1 MYPALHLVQ
10 VSDVGP
16 QAAQP
21 GHVIQEEAPALD
33 HDVALHALQADVL
46 PDGEYVPAEHFVH
59 FPVVE
64 SKPYPAAHDEHF
76 PVAFKQYPL
85 QPVGHV

>member
-21 GHVIQEEAPALD
+21 GHVVQEEAPALD
-33 HDVALHALQADVL
+33 HDVELHALQTDVL
-46 PDGEYVPAEHFVH
+46 PDGE
-59 FPVVE
+59 
-64 SKPYPAAHDEHF
+64 
-76 PVAFKQYPL
+76 
-85 QPVGHV
+85 